1 MGVWFPR
8 HQWWLGSR
16 SILGERLSLQVDLS
30 VGISR
35 FGFIKRV
42 CSHFI
47 ACHVFQ
53 LRIVHIFRQM
63 LDETLVSRQVDYL
76 FADGAFSP
84 TAPLFGHTTIPPVT
98 YLGVWFID
106 VTAVQALF
114 VGVTDGFD
122 MEAPSLQMVV
132 VALYGLQRIVRDNQ
146 QTRIRVGN

>member
-16 SILGERLSLQVDLS
+16 SILGGRLSLQVDS
-30 VGISR
+30 SAGISR
-35 FGFIKRV
+35 FGLIKRV

-47 ACHVFQ
+47 TCHVFQ
-53 LRIVHIFRQM
+53 LRIVHIFGQM

-84 TAPLFGHTTIPPVT
+84 TAPLFGHTTIPSVT

-106 VTAVQALF
+106 VTAVQAVF

-122 MEAPSLQMVV
+122 LEAPSLQMVV
-132 VALYGLQRIVRDNQ
+132 VALHGLQTIVSDNQ